1 MHVLD
6 PSRVVVV
13 WPNPGEFLLL
23 LLDEERVGG
32 AWNVTDYWDAIQSRE
47 LDFY

>member
-6 PSRVVVV
+6 PSRVVVT
-13 WPNPGEFLLL
+13 WPNPDDFLLF
-23 LLDEERVGG
+23 DEERVGG

-47 LDFY
+47 LDY